1 MPTAKT
7 PAFVEGDII
16 EKSDLTALKDS
27 VEEIHKDIDASN
39 VRQEGLDRRVF
50 LPRAH
55 STNKGAHNNVYSTE
69 AAELERTE
77 LWSQPNFPA
86 LALKNSQQTSQPV
99 LAIPWDPE
107 VDTDVII
114 RVSFLIDTRN
124 TVSKPHMFQDN
135 WDFGLRVMA
144 PGESETGVMIF
155 GTEITEMEPYGDQ
168 RTVWPYQKVQLN
180 FPFTAGARYGM
191 LSYTQ
196 LKDDHR
202 HCQIDSG
209 DEYEF
214 YNWSYSVGQSTGG
227 DDATDYFVMGWGPP
241 YTVYGPFYNYEHSG
255 WSESDTGAF
264 MTVNRNDGSNPGTDC
279 YSYRFID
286 PDEGYVP
293 TASADYYDNEYPRGD
308 WFQYQYDRA
317 SNMNQSVTLICRGTS
332 KDSVLPRESRGG
344 AYRFLKAGTARVGLV
359 YRCNKGEVNA
369 QWRSPDPGAADGY
382 KSEIDGGDFYIA
394 GASANY
400 GMGGVIAEEHLYK
413 KYVGEAGAPK
423 IENLRMSYQIIRR

>member
-50 LPRAH
+50 YPRAH
-55 STNKGAHNNVYSTE
+55 STNKGAHNNVYSSE
-69 AAELERTE
+69 ATQLTRTT
-77 LWSQPNFPA
+77 LWKEVDFDP
-86 LALKNSQQTSQPV
+86 LALKNSYSSSGSV

-107 VDTDVII
+107 TDTDVII
-114 RVSFLIDTRN
+114 RVSFVVDTRN
-124 TVSKPHMFQDN
+124 TVSKPHMYQDN
-135 WDFGLRVMA
+135 WDFGLRVIA
-144 PGESETGVMIF
+144 PGEPDQAMVIGS
-155 GTEITEMEPYGDQ
+155 EITEMEPYGDQ
-168 RTVWPYQKVQLN
+168 RTVWPYQKVMLN

-202 HCQIDSG
+202 HCKIDSG
-209 DEYEF
+209 DDFEY
-214 YNWSYSVGQSTGG
+214 YAWSYSVGQSTGG
-227 DDATDYFVMGWGPP
+227 DDATDYFIMGWGPP

-264 MTVNRNDGSNPGTDC
+264 HTVNRNDGSTPGIDC
-279 YSYRFID
+279 YQYRYID
-286 PDEGYVP
+286 PAEGYVP
-293 TASADYYDNEYPRGD
+293 TASADYFDNEYPRGD

-332 KDSVLPRESRGG
+332 KDSVLPTESRGG
-344 AYRFLKAGTARVGLV
+344 AYRFLRKGTARVGLV
-359 YRCNKGEVNA
+359 YRCNHAEVKPH
-369 QWRSPDPGAADGY
+369 WRGPDPGASEGIKSDLEGADHY
-382 KSEIDGGDFYIA
+382 EA
-394 GASANY
+394 GASAHY
-400 GMGGVIAEEHLYK
+400 GMGGVIDEEHLRS